1 MQSVGSME
9 DTWSV
14 FNKMP
19 SRNVVTWTT
28 ILGGCAIH
36 GHGKEALNILNRC
49 LKKVYNQMISLLIV
63 FSQLVCSHAGVAD
76 EAMCCYASSMV
87 TEYMILQNPNITPCW
102 QCWPSAGGREYGHG
116 NALST
121 TCGCLDGLAQRLQNS
136 W

>member
-87 TEYMILQNPNITPCW
+87 TEYMI
-102 QCWPSAGGREYGHG
+102 SAKSEHYT
-116 NALST
+116 L
-121 TCGCLDGLAQRLQNS
+121 LAVLAICRR
-136 W
+136 